1 MHNHDHT
8 HENSHDHPHKHEY
21 QNIQSHRHECPDSQ
35 NRHPGIQGGLM
46 QSKAE
51 AAAFMQYT
59 LSHNAHHAEEMNSLA
74 CSLEHMN
81 FVKEAEEIRMCI
93 EDMKRADSRLKAVLN
108 ALK

>member
-8 HENSHDHPHKHEY
+8 HENSHDHPHKHEH
-21 QNIQSHRHECPDSQ
+21 QNIHSHGHECP
-35 NRHPGIQGGLM
+35 GIHDGLM

-51 AAAFMQYT
+51 AAAFLQYT